1 MRQEREGGSEDKETK
16 QESARARE
24 RERERERERRDT
36 ILTYAPVIIMIMLL
50 YPLLNEQLL
59 STLRWMLCLFVSGTR
74 KFVVEVAGLM

>member
-24 RERERERERRDT
+24 REREKRHDSY
-36 ILTYAPVIIMIMLL
+36 LCPSNIMMMLL
-50 YPLLNEQLL
+50 YPLLDEQLL

>member
-24 RERERERERRDT
+24 REREREREKRHDSY
-36 ILTYAPVIIMIMLL
+36 LCPSNIMMMLL